1 MGMNQGGP
9 GMDLRTGSGGE
20 QMSNG
25 RMAGQIL
32 NALRTA
38 AAAQGRMNQGGPG
51 MEMYTDP
58 RSNEQ
63 QYGRGAMQVAPDS
76 QRNMMMERGG
86 DPRFG
91 MR

>member
-32 NALRTA
+32 NALRAA
-38 AAAQGRMNQGGPG
+38 AAAQGRMNQPGGPG

-58 RSNEQ
+58 RSNRATVWPWCYAGCFRIASET
-63 QYGRGAMQVAPDS
+63 
-76 QRNMMMERGG
+76 
-86 DPRFG
+86 
-91 MR
+91 

>member
-25 RMAGQIL
+25 RMAGGIL
-32 NALRTA
+32 NALRAA

-51 MEMYTDP
+51 MGLATGYG
-58 RSNEQ
+58 NEQ
-63 QYGRGAMQVAPDS
+63 QYDRGAMGVAPDS
-76 QRNMMMERGG
+76 QRDMMMERGG

>member
-20 QMSNG
+20 QMSTG
-25 RMAGQIL
+25 RMAGEIL
-32 NALRTA
+32 NALR

-63 QYGRGAMQVAPDS
+63 QYGRGAMQV
-76 QRNMMMERGG
+76 
-86 DPRFG
+86 DPYGG